1 MAIEKELNQK
11 FYQFL
16 DLESFYKITLYG
28 LNHEKIW
35 NYVITSSLI

>member
-28 LNHEKIW
+28 LNHGIM
-35 NYVITSSLI
+35 SSQVV